1 MTFFEQF
8 CSHCPHRFES
18 EAPMGC
24 VDCPFL
30 EAEDDEEEWGPCEEE
45 KQGWSCSRYI
55 RCVYGGGSADN

>member
-1 MTFFEQF
+1 MTFYEQF

-30 EAEDDEEEWGPCEEE
+30 DNEEDEEDEEEWEPCDESE
-45 KQGWSCSRYI
+45 
-55 RCVYGGGSADN
+55 